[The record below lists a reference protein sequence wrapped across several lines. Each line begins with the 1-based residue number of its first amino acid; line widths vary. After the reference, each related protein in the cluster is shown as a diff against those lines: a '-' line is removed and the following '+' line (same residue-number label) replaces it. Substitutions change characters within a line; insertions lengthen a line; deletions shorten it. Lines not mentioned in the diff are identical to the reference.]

1 MRCADKGGDMRAYK
15 ITDIN
20 DCTYKG
26 FQWRADMVHKT
37 SGKGEL
43 CTGGWIH
50 FYRDK
55 RLAVLLNPVHGKYN
69 PIHLWLG
76 EASGEIK
83 DDSGLKYG
91 CSEFRMIKR
100 VRIPKITETQKIAFG
115 ILCSLEVYDEPGYVQ
130 WAKGWLQNKDRSLE
144 AARTAEAAG
153 VAAWTVEGAW
163 AARTAAWIASE
174 TATEQATVLT
184 KLKMTAIAEM
194 VAEASKTAAEVEGK
208 KLNLPKIATEAMKY

>member
-1 MRCADKGGDMRAYK
+1 MRAYK

-55 RLAVLLNPVHGKYN
+55 KLAVLLNPVHGDYN
-69 PIHLWLG
+69 PCHLWLG

-83 DDSGLKYG
+83 DDNCLKYG
-91 CSEFRMIKR
+91 CTEFGMIKR
-100 VRIPKITETQKIAFG
+100 VRIPKITKTQKIAFG
-115 ILCSLEVYDEPGYVQ
+115 ILCSLEVYDEPGYVE
-130 WAKGWLQNKDRSLE
+130 WAEGWLQNKDRSLE
-144 AARTAEAAG
+144 AARTATGAAG
-153 VAAWTVEGAW
+153 VAALTVEGAW
-163 AARTAAWIASE
+163 AARTAGAAARTASA
-174 TATEQATVLT
+174 TATAEQATV
-184 KLKMTAIAEM
+184 IAER
-194 VAEASKTAAEVEGK
+194 VAATSKTAAEVEGK
-208 KLNLPKIATEAMKY
+208 KLDLPKIATEAMKY